1 MPRNGGVSFIRSCVF
16 FGFAVLRQAG
26 WPLTF
31 CWRET
36 GLPLTRHGV
45 RQQRSG
51 ARRNRAFVIVED
63 NDRKEIGVERRKDDR
78 NTTNRA
84 QAVLSILG
92 SSTPP
97 SGGSPILSPGSR
109 CQLDPPSEIR
119 RMDIRD
125 VEATHGY

>member
-16 FGFAVLRQAG
+16 FGFAGLRRAG
-26 WPLTF
+26 CPLTV

-63 NDRKEIGVERRKDDR
+63 NDRKKIGVERRKDDR
-78 NTTNRA
+78 NTTIWHKRYSA
-84 QAVLSILG
+84 FWGHLLFHPAAVLSCRQDQDASLIH
-92 SSTPP
+92 P
-97 SGGSPILSPGSR
+97 
-109 CQLDPPSEIR
+109 R
-119 RMDIRD
+119 RFG
-125 VEATHGY
+125 EW